1 MGVMAGAGL
10 NLVPTALVVLGIGAV
25 VLAVA
30 PRVAARAVY
39 GVVVWS
45 LLVDLLGSLV
55 SSVRGLDRLSLFH
68 YMALAPAEHVHS
80 LTVVLTLAVAAMLC
94 LIAMWV
100 FDRRD
105 LETG

>member
-1 MGVMAGAGL
+1 
-10 NLVPTALVVLGIGAV
+10 
-25 VLAVA
+25 
-30 PRVAARAVY
+30 VY

-45 LLVDLLGSLV
+45 LLVDMLGSLI

-68 YMALAPAEHVHS
+68 YMALAPAEPVRS
-80 LTVVLTLAVAAMLC
+80 RTVVITLAVAATLC
-94 LIAMWV
+94 LVAIQV